1 MTTAGLPPSLPL
13 HLFGAKER
21 GQMAG
26 AQCSSSPGWKDA
38 WGQVL
43 VDR

>member
-1 MTTAGLPPSLPL
+1 MTTAGLSPSLPL
-13 HLFGAKER
+13 HLLRAEER

-26 AQCSSSPGWKDA
+26 AQCPSKPGWEDA